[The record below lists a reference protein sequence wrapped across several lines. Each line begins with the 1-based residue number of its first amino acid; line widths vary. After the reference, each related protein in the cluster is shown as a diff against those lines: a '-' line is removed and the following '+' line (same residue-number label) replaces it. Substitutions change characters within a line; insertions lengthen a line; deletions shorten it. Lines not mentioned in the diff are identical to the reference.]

1 MAKRFDETDSF
12 INTVLTEANWTQA
25 NIKVK
30 LNEQD
35 EDTPKDKE
43 EDKSSKEDSEKD
55 SGEKDGENG
64 EEENVWEK
72 NPFVGDKK
80 EESVQLGYDA
90 CPLCESSLEN
100 DDVIFE
106 NIDTHF
112 NNLLAIVDQ
121 AQSLE
126 EGEEFDGNLVVEAVA
141 PDGCCPLCESV
152 VEDDTVLL
160 SNMNEHFDVVLE
172 MLDELQEAKEDDE
185 KDEQPKKK
193 PVPKQKPKKA

>member
-1 MAKRFDETDSF
+1 MAKRFDETDNF

-30 LNEQD
+30 LNEESEGGYPD
-35 EDTPKDKE
+35 MKKDDDKE
-43 EDKSSKEDSEKD
+43 EPKD
-55 SGEKDGENG
+55 EEPK
-64 EEENVWEK
+64 EEEPKDEESEEQ
-72 NPFVGDKK
+72 DEKK

-90 CPLCESSLEN
+90 CPLCESSLES

-152 VEDDTVLL
+152 VEDDEVLL
-160 SNMNEHFDVVLE
+160 ANMNEHFDVVLE
-172 MLDELQEAKEDDE
+172 MLDEIQEAKKEM
-185 KDEQPKKK
+185 PKQAPKSK
-193 PVPKQKPKKA
+193 PVPKPKKA

>member
-1 MAKRFDETDSF
+1 MAKRFDETDNF

-30 LNEQD
+30 LNEETNGSVPAGLPTQENEDEEEEEEDEEED
-35 EDTPKDKE
+35 EDIQD
-43 EDKSSKEDSEKD
+43 
-55 SGEKDGENG
+55 
-64 EEENVWEK
+64 
-72 NPFVGDKK
+72 
-80 EESVQLGYDA
+80 SVQLGYDA
-90 CPLCESSLEN
+90 CPLCESSLKN

-126 EGEEFDGNLVVEAVA
+126 EGEEFDGNLIVEAVA

-152 VEDDTVLL
+152 VEDDEVLL
-160 SNMNEHFDVVLE
+160 ANMNEHFDVVLE
-172 MLDELQEAKEDDE
+172 MLDELQEAKEM
-185 KDEQPKKK
+185 
-193 PVPKQKPKKA
+193 PKQATKSKPIPKPKKA